1 VQSAKVPNDATS
13 SLRYVHFHEQIANV
27 GSQLVRASST
37 PKKWT
42 NMHRNDIDGL
52 RAFAVLPV
60 IAFHFMILPTLVT
73 GGFVGVD
80 VFFVIS
86 GYLITNTIFHDIK
99 NNTYSII
106 GFYNRRVRR
115 IFPALFTIFVFCLI
129 VALFSS
135 LPPEAT
141 KTGQSILSSIFF
153 VSNYLFY
160 SQSGYFDKNFETN
173 PLLHTW
179 SLSVEEQFYV
189 IFPIVIY
196 LMRDFGNRTRIR
208 ILCAIALASLL
219 SSTWMV
225 FTDSAA
231 AFFLVQFRAWE
242 LLIGS
247 LLAVD
252 AIPKLVRQWQA
263 ELVGIGGIALIV
275 VSVFLISKETP
286 FPGLAALAPCVG
298 AAAVIHSG
306 AANTTLTSRVLSFF
320 PFRFI
325 GLISYSLYLWHWP
338 LIVFYRLLF
347 TIDPSRIERGALV
360 VICILAATISW
371 WFIEKP
377 FREKPYKLK
386 AYGTLV
392 AGGAAMIFTGA
403 AALGLPFLIE
413 SVFRYPSRAMEV
425 LTYAKIDE
433 SHMRVGTCFSS
444 DIKKIINTNCLQI
457 KPTVPN
463 FLIIGDSH
471 AAHLW
476 PGLQTSYPAVHF
488 LQATMA
494 GCTPILGEKGSRAA
508 CAEMMQ
514 YIFQRFLPHFH
525 LDGIIIS
532 ARWYSDQILPELVKT
547 ANAARPYVD
556 RVIIFGPIV
565 EYDQALPRIMA
576 RAIALHKSEAEFA
589 DLHRSSLSQKIDR
602 SFSTVLA
609 TIPIEYVSVYRALC
623 THACEIWATK
633 QAPFLFDMDH
643 LTCEGSI
650 ELARK
655 VGPQLFPNIP
665 LANASN
671 DACAAAADASG

>member
-1 VQSAKVPNDATS
+1 
-13 SLRYVHFHEQIANV
+13 
-27 GSQLVRASST
+27 
-37 PKKWT
+37 
-42 NMHRNDIDGL
+42 MHRNDIDGL

-60 IAFHFMILPTLVT
+60 IAFHFAILPTLVT

-80 VFFVIS
+80 IFFVIS
-86 GYLITNTIFHDIK
+86 GYLITRTIFDDIK
-99 NNTYSII
+99 KNTYSIVD
-106 GFYNRRVRR
+106 FYNRRVRR
-115 IFPALFTIFVFCLI
+115 IFPALFAVFVFCMI
-129 VALFSS
+129 ATFFSS

-141 KTGQSILSSIFF
+141 KTGQSILSSISF

-160 SQSGYFDKNFETN
+160 SQSGYFDRNFETN
-173 PLLHTW
+173 PVLHTW

-189 IFPIVIY
+189 IFPVVIY
-196 LMRDFGNRTRIR
+196 LMRDFGDRTRIR
-208 ILCAIALASLL
+208 LLWAVALASLL
-219 SSTWMV
+219 YSSWMV

-242 LLIGS
+242 LMIGA

-263 ELVGIGGIALIV
+263 ELVGVGGIALIV
-275 VSVFLISKETP
+275 VSVFLISKDTP

-306 AANTTLTSRVLSFF
+306 AASKTLTSRVLAFF
-320 PFRFI
+320 PLRFI

-347 TIDPSRIERGALV
+347 SVDPSRIERGALV

-371 WFIEKP
+371 RFIEQP
-377 FREKPYKLK
+377 FREKPYKLRP
-386 AYGTLV
+386 YGTLD
-392 AGGAAMIFTGA
+392 AGGAVMILTGA
-403 AALGLPFLIE
+403 TALALPSLIE
-413 SVFRYPSRAMEV
+413 SAFRYPSRAMEV
-425 LTYAKIDE
+425 SSYAKIDE

-444 DIKKIINTNCLQI
+444 EITKIINTNCLQI

-463 FLIIGDSH
+463 FLILGDSH

-494 GCTPILGEKGSRAA
+494 GCTPILGEKSSHAA

-514 YIFQRFLPHFH
+514 YIFQRFLPSVH

-532 ARWYSDQILPELVKT
+532 ARWSSDDILPELVKT
-547 ANAARPYVD
+547 ANAARSHAD

-565 EYDQALPRIMA
+565 EYDQALPRIIA
-576 RAIALHKSEAEFA
+576 RAITLHKPEAEFA
-589 DLHRSSLSQKIDR
+589 SLHRSGSSQKIDR

-609 TIPIEYVSVYRALC
+609 SIPIEYVSVYRALC
-623 THACEIWATK
+623 TYVCEIWATK
-633 QAPFLFDMDH
+633 KAPFLFDKDH

-671 DACAAAADASG
+671 DACAAAVDASGWPRTLGTVPRRGELYPVSPAHFSFRGSILE

>member
-1 VQSAKVPNDATS
+1 
-13 SLRYVHFHEQIANV
+13 
-27 GSQLVRASST
+27 VRAR
-37 PKKWT
+37 PLQKWT

-52 RAFAVLPV
+52 RAVAVLPV
-60 IAFHFMILPTLVT
+60 VAFHFLILPTLVT

-80 VFFVIS
+80 IFFVIS
-86 GYLITNTIFHDIK
+86 GYLITRTIFDDI
-99 NNTYSII
+99 NSNTYSIV
-106 GFYNRRVRR
+106 GFYNRRIRR
-115 IFPALFTIFVFCLI
+115 IFPALFAIFIFCMI
-129 VALFSS
+129 ATFFSS

-141 KTGQSILSSIFF
+141 KTGQAILSSIFF

-160 SQSGYFDKNFETN
+160 SQSGYFDRNLETN

-189 IFPIVIY
+189 IFPVVIY
-196 LMRDFGNRTRIR
+196 LLRTFSDRTRIR
-208 ILCAIALASLL
+208 LLYAIALASLL
-219 SSTWMV
+219 SSAWMV

-275 VSVFLISKETP
+275 GSVFLISKETP

-306 AANTTLTSRVLSFF
+306 AANKTLTSRVLAFF

-325 GLISYSLYLWHWP
+325 GLISYSVYLWHWP
-338 LIVFYRLLF
+338 LIVFYRLIF
-347 TIDPSRIERGALV
+347 ANDPSRIEKGALV
-360 VICILAATISW
+360 VACILVATVSW
-371 WFIEKP
+371 RFIEQP

-386 AYGTLV
+386 PYGTLV
-392 AGGAAMIFTGA
+392 AGGAVMVLTGA
-403 AALGLPFLIE
+403 ATLALPSLIE
-413 SVFRYPSRAMEV
+413 SVFKYPSRAMEV
-425 LTYAKIDE
+425 LSYAKIDE

-444 DIKKIINTNCLQI
+444 DITKIISTNCLQI
-457 KPTVPN
+457 KPTIPN
-463 FLIIGDSH
+463 VLILGDSH

-476 PGLQTSYPAVHF
+476 PGLQTSYPAVNF

-494 GCTPILGEKGSRAA
+494 GCVPILGEKSSRAA
-508 CAEMMQ
+508 CDEMMQ
-514 YIFQRFLPHFH
+514 YIFQRFLPHVH
-525 LDGIIIS
+525 LDAIIIS
-532 ARWYSDQILPELVKT
+532 ARWSSDALLPELVKT
-547 ANAARPYVD
+547 ANAARSYAD

-576 RAIALHKSEAEFA
+576 RAIALHRSEAESA
-589 DLHRSSLSQKIDR
+589 NLHRLSLVQKIDR
-602 SFSTVLA
+602 SFSTVIES
-609 TIPIEYVSVYRALC
+609 TPIEYVSVYRALC
-623 THACEIWATK
+623 AHACEIWATER
-633 QAPFLFDMDH
+633 APLQFDKDH

-650 ELARK
+650 ELVRK
-655 VGPQLFPNIP
+655 IKPQLFPNIP
-665 LANASN
+665 LANAPN
-671 DACAAAADASG
+671 DACAPAVDASG